1 MKKFIVVLVLAIIAV
16 FAYFTFFKKK
26 ETVIDTPKP
35 EAMVVKTHSDAF
47 NASIDSAMADYFK
60 MKDAFVHADGAT
72 VKQFASS
79 FVAKLDSIPMEELDK
94 DKSAIS
100 ATAKASVADIKAN
113 VTSLLSQTDITE
125 MRKDFN
131 VVTQM
136 MYPAFFKSIN
146 YEGSKLYLQECP
158 MAFDD
163 ASAVWL
169 SRTFEVVNPYL
180 GDNHPKYKA
189 TMINCGDVKDSVV
202 AGK

>member
-1 MKKFIVVLVLAIIAV
+1 MKKLLLVVLLVAIGA
-16 FAYFTFFKKK
+16 FAYLKFFKKK
-26 ETVIDTPKP
+26 EVVVDVPKQ
-35 EAMVVKTHSDAF
+35 EAMIVKTHSDAF
-47 NASIDSAMADYFK
+47 NASIDGAMADYFK
-60 MKDAFVHADGAT
+60 MKDAFVHADAAT
-72 VKQFASS
+72 VKQFATS
-79 FVAKLDSIPMEELDK
+79 FVAKLDSIPMAELDK
-94 DKSAIS
+94 DKAAIS

-113 VTSLLSQTDITE
+113 ITSLLSQTDITE

-146 YEGSKLYLQECP
+146 YEGNKVYLQECP

-169 SRTFEVVNPYL
+169 SSNYEVVNPYL

-189 TMINCGDVKDSVV
+189 TMLNCGEVKDSVM

>member
-1 MKKFIVVLVLAIIAV
+1 MKKLVLVLLIAAIGI
-16 FAYFTFFKKK
+16 FAYMKFFKKK
-26 ETVIDTPKP
+26 EVTVDVPKQ

-47 NASIDSAMADYFK
+47 NTSVDSAMADYFK
-60 MKDAFVHADGAT
+60 MKEAFVHADVAT
-72 VKQFASS
+72 VKQFATS
-79 FVAKLDSIPMEELDK
+79 FVSKLDSIPMEELDK
-94 DKSAIS
+94 DKAAIS

-113 VTSLLSQTDITE
+113 ITSLLSQTNITE

-136 MYPAFFKSIN
+136 MYPAFFKTIN
-146 YEGSKLYLQECP
+146 YEGDKVYLQECP

-169 SRTFEVVNPYL
+169 SKTYEVVNPYL

-189 TMINCGDVKDSVV
+189 TMINCGEVKDSIM

>member
-35 EAMVVKTHSDAF
+35 EAMVVKTHSDTF